1 MSLEKYATDG
11 ERRVA
16 TRLVEELVSRG
27 HSLTLWNGGDESEI
41 EGSTDDAQILAEMA
55 ATEYDE
61 LMADGVWFLLVYG
74 NAPDGSELIA
84 DRYANA
90 ECQEICERIGY
101 DI

>member
-27 HSLTLWNGGDESEI
+27 HSLTLWNGGDEPEI
-41 EGSTDDAQILAEMA
+41 EDSTDAAQILAEMA

-61 LMADGVWFLLVYG
+61 LGADGVWFLLVYG
-74 NAPDGSELIA
+74 NEPDGSELIA
-84 DRYANA
+84 DRYAND
-90 ECQEICERIGY
+90 ECQAICERIGY
-101 DI
+101 DM